1 MRTAIRIILCATLA
15 AVAVTM
21 AAFTVAGFTGR
32 ARTQDSLY
40 LLRDSGG
47 RVAVYGREDPGTP
60 ITLTDIETATLRA
73 RDRELLSQGLPVGSR
88 EELARLLED
97 LGS

>member
-1 MRTAIRIILCATLA
+1 MRTGIRIMICAALA
-15 AVAVTM
+15 AVAVTV
-21 AAFTVAGFTGR
+21 AVFSAFGFTGR
-32 ARTQDSLY
+32 ESVQHSLY

-47 RVAVYGREDPGTP
+47 HVAVYGRETPGTP
-60 ITLTDIETATLRA
+60 ITVTDIETATLREK
-73 RDRELLSQGLPVGSR
+73 DQVLLAQGLPVGSR